1 MDNKDII
8 SILFDK
14 IEDDGLFD
22 FDNSEKDELD
32 SEVTVLSKRISKYM
46 QNNLSQKNKKKLN
59 KLFID
64 YSLATASYYHKEN
77 ELFFKMVLQ

>member
-14 IEDDGLFD
+14 IEYDGLFD

-32 SEVTVLSKRISKYM
+32 SEVTVLSKRISKY
-46 QNNLSQKNKKKLN
+46 KNSWHYMLPSIFIFFFFFI
-59 KLFID
+59 LF
-64 YSLATASYYHKEN
+64 
-77 ELFFKMVLQ
+77 

>member
-46 QNNLSQKNKKKLN
+46 QNNLSQKNKKKL
-59 KLFID
+59 KKKIF
-64 YSLATASYYHKEN
+64 
-77 ELFFKMVLQ
+77 